1 MTANKKLKSGF
12 LIVRNVNQ
20 NLQNKIINLEKEQFT
35 QNNTT
40 NVKMSKYFGFSM
52 KFQIKILSK
61 L

>member
-20 NLQNKIINLEKEQFT
+20 NLQNKIINLEKQQFT
-35 QNNTT
+35 QNNKTI
-40 NVKMSKYFGFSM
+40 KMSKYFGFSM